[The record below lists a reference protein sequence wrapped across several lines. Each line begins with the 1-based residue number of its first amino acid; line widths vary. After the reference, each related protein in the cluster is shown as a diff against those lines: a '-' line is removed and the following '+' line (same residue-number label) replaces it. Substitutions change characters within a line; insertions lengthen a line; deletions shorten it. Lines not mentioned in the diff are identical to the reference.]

1 MPIAT
6 GTIYRII
13 CLPEP
18 NIQYIGSTFTTT
30 KQRWTEHKKFY
41 KRYCIGNSNQNPLSI
56 FKYFDEYGVDNCKL
70 IKIKEYKVWRE
81 HQKDTKQLRV
91 YEQLWINKTKC
102 INGNNAFG
110 IKYLTRKDWK
120 RRNKEHIKKQG
131 KEYRSR
137 PEVKEQNKQRAK
149 EYMQRPEVKER
160 NKEAC
165 KKFRNTEK
173 RKEYI
178 KKYKQT
184 PEFKEKQK
192 EYTRK
197 YNEKKKLIKITCSCG
212 SMIRKDEKKRHERTM
227 KHLSYIESI

>member
-1 MPIAT
+1 MPIVT

-30 KQRWTEHKKFY
+30 KQRWAEHKKFY

-56 FKYFDEYGVDNCKL
+56 YPYFDKYGVDKCKL
-70 IKIKEYKVWRE
+70 FKIKEYQVWRE

-91 YEQLWINKTKC
+91 YEQLWINKTNC

-110 IKYLTRKDWK
+110 IKYLTRKDWR
-120 RRNKEHIKKQG
+120 RRNKEHIKEQG

-137 PEVKEQNKQRAK
+137 PEVKEHQKQKAK
-149 EYMQRPEVKER
+149 EYVQRPDVKQR
-160 NKEAC
+160 NREAC

-173 RKEYI
+173 RKEWL

-192 EYTRK
+192 QY
-197 YNEKKKLIKITCSCG
+197 EKNRPKIKCVCG
-212 SMIRKDEKKRHERTM
+212 SEHRKSDTQRHERSK
-227 KHLSYIESI
+227 KHIKYLESLN